1 MFERSLLLLMASLS
15 LSNAGQG
22 KPTLDNPFQTSLKKL
37 PQKPCVSL
45 FTRDGRIGCGTYS
58 RDKMTGAM
66 LEWSTL
72 VNSDYYSSGTIAQ
85 SLPEF
90 IAVLDEYEYNANKI
104 WMIWSANYYQQIQS
118 MKLRK

>member
-1 MFERSLLLLMASLS
+1 
-15 LSNAGQG
+15 
-22 KPTLDNPFQTSLKKL
+22 
-37 PQKPCVSL
+37 
-45 FTRDGRIGCGTYS
+45 
-58 RDKMTGAM
+58 M